1 MFDESKPTPTP
12 PARASNPQGIII
24 PIVAV
29 LFIALAVVILWKGLQ
44 WKETIETQKTR
55 IEVLDV
61 QVATLKTLNHDQET
75 KLAENRVTIDAQ
87 EAKLKQVNEKLVQT
101 LKINEA
107 NVNEKNEL
115 ADTLTN
121 TEKTLKETKEKVVQL
136 ETQNAENAK
145 ELQSSKDFSKKA
157 LEQVDELN
165 NRILKQNGVIDKLN
179 KDIEILVI
187 KVNTPA
193 PEKK

>member
-1 MFDESKPTPTP
+1 MNEEQNPAPTP
-12 PARASNPQGIII
+12 PRASNPQGVIIS
-24 PIVAV
+24 IVVV

-44 WKETIETQKTR
+44 WKETIEAQKSR
-55 IEVLDV
+55 IDVLDV

-75 KLAENRVTIDAQ
+75 KLAENRVAIDAKD
-87 EAKLKQVNEKLVQT
+87 ADLKRVNEKLVQA

-115 ADTLTN
+115 ADTLTK
-121 TEKTLKETKEKVVQL
+121 TEKTLKETNEKVAQL
-136 ETQNAENAK
+136 ETQNAETT
-145 ELQSSKDFSKKA
+145 KA
-157 LEQVDELN
+157 LQASEEFGKKSLAQVNEVN
-165 NRILKQNGVIDKLN
+165 SRIEKQNAVIMDLN
-179 KDIEILVI
+179 KQIEVLVI

>member
-1 MFDESKPTPTP
+1 MIDEPQNTPTP
-12 PARASNPQGIII
+12 PRAANSQGIII
-24 PIVAV
+24 SIVVV

-75 KLAENRVTIDAQ
+75 KLAENRVAMDAKD
-87 EAKLKQVNEKLVQT
+87 ADLKRLNEKLVQT

-115 ADTLTN
+115 ADTLTK
-121 TEKTLKETKEKVVQL
+121 TEKTLKETTEKVTQL
-136 ETQNAENAK
+136 ETQNAETT
-145 ELQSSKDFSKKA
+145 KA
-157 LEQVDELN
+157 LQASEEFGKKSIAQVNEVN
-165 NRILKQNGVIDKLN
+165 GRIEKQNAVIKDLN
-179 KDIEILVI
+179 KQIEVLVI

>member
-1 MFDESKPTPTP
+1 MIDEPQNTPTP
-12 PARASNPQGIII
+12 PRAANSQGVIIS
-24 PIVAV
+24 IVVV

-55 IEVLDV
+55 IEVLDG
-61 QVATLKTLNHDQET
+61 QVATLKTLNQDQEN
-75 KLAENRVTIDAQ
+75 KLAENRVAMDAKD
-87 EAKLKQVNEKLVQT
+87 ADLKRLNEKLVQT

-115 ADTLTN
+115 ADTLTK
-121 TEKTLKETKEKVVQL
+121 TEKTLKETTEKVTQL
-136 ETQNAENAK
+136 ETQNAETT
-145 ELQSSKDFSKKA
+145 KA
-157 LEQVDELN
+157 LQASEEFGKKSIAQVNEVN
-165 NRILKQNGVIDKLN
+165 GRIEKQNAVIKDLN
-179 KDIEILVI
+179 KQIEVLVI

>member
-1 MFDESKPTPTP
+1 MNEEQNPAPTP
-12 PARASNPQGIII
+12 PRASNPQGVIIS
-24 PIVAV
+24 IVVV

-44 WKETIETQKTR
+44 WKETIEAQKSR
-55 IEVLDV
+55 IDVLDV

-75 KLAENRVTIDAQ
+75 KLAENRVAIDAKD
-87 EAKLKQVNEKLVQT
+87 ADLKRVNEKLVQT

-115 ADTLTN
+115 ADTLTK
-121 TEKTLKETKEKVVQL
+121 TEKTLKETNEKVAQL
-136 ETQNAENAK
+136 ETQNAETT
-145 ELQSSKDFSKKA
+145 KA
-157 LEQVDELN
+157 LQASEEFGKKSLAQVNEVN
-165 NRILKQNGVIDKLN
+165 SRIEKQNAVIMDLN
-179 KDIEILVI
+179 EQIKILVI

>member
-1 MFDESKPTPTP
+1 MIDEPQNTPTP
-12 PARASNPQGIII
+12 PRAANSQGVIIS
-24 PIVAV
+24 IVVV

-75 KLAENRVTIDAQ
+75 KLAENRVAMDAKD
-87 EAKLKQVNEKLVQT
+87 ADLKRLNEKLVQT

-115 ADTLTN
+115 ADTLTK
-121 TEKTLKETKEKVVQL
+121 TEKTLKETTEKVAQL
-136 ETQNAENAK
+136 ETQNAETT
-145 ELQSSKDFSKKA
+145 KA
-157 LEQVDELN
+157 LQASEEFGKKSIAQVNEVN
-165 NRILKQNGVIDKLN
+165 SRIEKQNAVIKDLN
-179 KDIEILVI
+179 KQIEVLVI

>member
-1 MFDESKPTPTP
+1 MIDEPQNTPTP
-12 PARASNPQGIII
+12 PRAANSQGVIIS
-24 PIVAV
+24 IVVV

-75 KLAENRVTIDAQ
+75 KLAENRVAMDAKD
-87 EAKLKQVNEKLVQT
+87 ADLKRLNEKLVQT

-115 ADTLTN
+115 ADTLTK
-121 TEKTLKETKEKVVQL
+121 TEKTLKETTEKVTQL
-136 ETQNAENAK
+136 ETQNAETT
-145 ELQSSKDFSKKA
+145 KA
-157 LEQVDELN
+157 LQASEEFGKKSIAQVNEVN
-165 NRILKQNGVIDKLN
+165 GRIEKQNAVIKDLN
-179 KDIEILVI
+179 KQIEVLVI

>member
-1 MFDESKPTPTP
+1 MIDEPQNTPTP
-12 PARASNPQGIII
+12 PRAANSQGVIIS
-24 PIVAV
+24 IVVV

-75 KLAENRVTIDAQ
+75 KLAENRVAMDAKD
-87 EAKLKQVNEKLVQT
+87 ADLKRLNEKLVQT

-115 ADTLTN
+115 ADTLTK
-121 TEKTLKETKEKVVQL
+121 TEKTLKETTEKVTQL
-136 ETQNAENAK
+136 ETQNAETT
-145 ELQSSKDFSKKA
+145 KA
-157 LEQVDELN
+157 LQVSEEFGKKSIAQVN
-165 NRILKQNGVIDKLN
+165 EVNSRIEKQNAVIKDLN
-179 KDIEILVI
+179 KQIEVLVI